1 MNGLRD
7 SIVPIIIALLS
18 VGGAAVVRN
27 FFTGVKTL
35 RGGAHARERQA
46 LADLVR
52 QRDDAEAD
60 RDFWRRSTG
69 RYMYQLERAGIEP
82 DPANPKPPSE
92 RT

>member
-1 MNGLRD
+1 MTGFRE
-7 SIVPIIIALLS
+7 SVVPIIIALLS

-60 RDFWRRSTG
+60 RDFWRRTAG
-69 RYMYQLERAGIEP
+69 RYAWQLERAGHEP
-82 DPANPKPPSE
+82 DPVSPVPPSE